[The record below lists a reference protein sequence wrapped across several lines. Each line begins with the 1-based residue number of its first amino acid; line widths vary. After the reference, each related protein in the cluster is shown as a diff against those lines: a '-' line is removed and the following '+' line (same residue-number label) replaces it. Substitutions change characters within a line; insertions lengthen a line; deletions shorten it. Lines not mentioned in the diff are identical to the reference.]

1 MRVVGRVVS
10 YVVLVI
16 IGLLGIAPFVY
27 LALMSTK
34 TRLDILEVPP
44 ALSFDWETIKA
55 NYDVVINDDKFLT
68 MVKNSI
74 IVTGLSTLLALVI
87 GVPAAYAFS
96 RLRFR
101 GREQWSTT
109 ILSFRFMPPVAVAI
123 PIFLMMRKIGLEDS
137 FTGLILPYVAFSL
150 PLTVWIMIG
159 FFDEIPR
166 ELDDAA
172 LVDGCVAARR
182 SGARAAAA
190 GPAGHGRGRD
200 LRRDLHLERVPRR
213 ALRHHVAGQAD
224 RADRRLGAAHDAEPD
239 RLEHRRRRRRADDDP
254 DPDLLDLRPAL
265 HRPRH
270 DRGRDPLT
278 VGGGA

>member
-10 YVVLVI
+10 YVVLVM

-44 ALSFDWETIKA
+44 SLSFDWETIKA

-68 MVKNSI
+68 MIKNSI
-74 IVTGLSTLLALVI
+74 IVTGLSTLIALLI

-123 PIFLMMRKIGLEDS
+123 PIFLMMRQIGLEDS

-172 LVDGCVAARR
+172 LVDGCLAARR
-182 SGARAAAA
+182 SRARPAAA
-190 GPAGHGRGRD
+190 GPARAWSS
-200 LRRDLHLERVPRR
+200 PRSS
-213 ALRHHVAGQAD
+213 A
-224 RADRRLGAAHDAEPD
+224 
-239 RLEHRRRRRRADDDP
+239 
-254 DPDLLDLRPAL
+254 
-265 HRPRH
+265 
-270 DRGRDPLT
+270 
-278 VGGGA
+278 